1 MNARITALMFA
12 CMLILTAGHGAAQ
25 APTSAFPKAEAI
37 NLDTVGPG
45 EMSNFMRR
53 GRRDALRRF
62 RASREQFPDGIAHYQ
77 IDVRVGRGEY
87 DVVRLHRVVRERKP
101 HRPVRTDGA
110 VFMAHGANLNFESI
124 FLRAGAVDPGPDDSV
139 ALNLAAN
146 GIDVWGI
153 DFGWTRVPAETTDFA
168 FMQKWGVERDAKHTL
183 KAMSLA
189 RVLRGLTGQGFDRMN
204 LLGYSY
210 GVAVI
215 YAAAGRETQQPRFW
229 RDIKGLIPVDGAMKY
244 SGPNEA
250 SRLETCADKNDIA
263 EAIAAG
269 VYQDSGGLTAGLL
282 SSLATSA
289 PQEPSPIFPGL
300 TNFQAPL
307 LFGANSFLLLRPRAP
322 LWHFVAGTTDQSG
335 LPDGLLYA
343 DADRWIRFLD
353 DLSAHMPN
361 LARFESAATIC
372 DEDSLRIDDFLT
384 QISVPIF
391 YLGAGG
397 GFGDFGD
404 YTSTLTSS
412 RDITNQTVSLQ
423 PAELRNIDYGHADL
437 FLATNAKAEA
447 WDALRVWLATH

>member
-1 MNARITALMFA
+1 MNARITALVLA
-12 CMLILTAGHGAAQ
+12 CILFTSAGHGAAQ
-25 APTSAFPKAEAI
+25 APRPTFDEGEVI
-37 NLDTVGPG
+37 HLDTAGTG
-45 EMSNFMRR
+45 ELSNFVRH
-53 GRRDALRRF
+53 GRRDALRRLQ
-62 RASREQFPDGIAHYQ
+62 ASREQFPNGIAHYH

-101 HRPVRTDGA
+101 HRPVRTDSA

-124 FLRAGAVDPGPDDSV
+124 FLRAGAVDPGSADSI
-139 ALNLAAN
+139 ALNFAAN

-153 DFGWTRVPAETTDFA
+153 DFGWTQVPDDTTDFA
-168 FMQKWGVERDAKHTL
+168 FMQNWGVERDAKHTL

-189 RVLRGLTGQGFDRMN
+189 RVLRGLTGQGFGRMI

-229 RDIKGLIPVDGAMKY
+229 RNIKGLIPVDGAMKY
-244 SGPNEA
+244 SGPDEA
-250 SRLETCADKNDIA
+250 SRLEACADKHDIA
-263 EAIAAG
+263 AAIAAG

-289 PQEPSPIFPGL
+289 PQESSPIFPGL

-307 LFGANSFLLLRPRAP
+307 LFGAKTYMILRQRAP
-322 LWHFVAGTTDQSG
+322 FWHFVAGTDDPSG
-335 LPDGLLYA
+335 QPEGLLYA
-343 DADRWIRFLD
+343 DTDRWIRFLGN
-353 DLSAHMPN
+353 LSAHMPN

-397 GFGDFGD
+397 AFGDFGN

-412 RDITNQTVSLQ
+412 SDITNLTVRLQ
-423 PAELRNIDYGHADL
+423 PDELRAIDYGHADL
-437 FLATNAKAEA
+437 FLATNANVEA
-447 WDALRVWLATH
+447 WDALRAWLATH

>member
-1 MNARITALMFA
+1 MNARTTAMMFA
-12 CMLILTAGHGAAQ
+12 CILLFAAGHGAAQ
-25 APTSAFPKAEAI
+25 APRPASSEAEVI
-37 NLDTVGPG
+37 YLDAEGTG
-45 EMSNFMRR
+45 ELNNFMMR
-53 GRRDALRRF
+53 GQRDALRRF

-77 IDVRVGRGEY
+77 IDVRVGRSEY

-101 HRPVRTDGA
+101 YKPVRTDGA
-110 VFMAHGANLNFESI
+110 VFMTHGANLNFESI
-124 FLRAGAVDPGPDDSV
+124 FLRAGAVEPGPSDSV

-146 GIDVWGI
+146 DIDVWGI

-168 FMQKWGVERDAKHTL
+168 FMQNWGVERDAKHTL

-189 RVLRGLTGQGFDRMN
+189 RVLRGLTGQGFGRMN

-215 YAAAGRETQQPRFW
+215 YAAAGRETQQPRHW

-250 SRLETCADKNDIA
+250 SRLEVCEEKGDIA

-289 PQEPSPIFPGL
+289 PQDPSPIFPGL

-307 LFGANSFLLLRPRAP
+307 LFGANSYLLIRPRAP
-322 LWHFVAGTTDQSG
+322 FWHFVAGTTDASG
-335 LPDGLLYA
+335 LPDGLLYG
-343 DADRWIRFLD
+343 DADRWIRFLGN
-353 DLSAHMPN
+353 LSAHMPN

-384 QISVPIF
+384 QISVPIY

-397 GFGDFGD
+397 AFGDFGD
-404 YTSTLTSS
+404 YTSTLTASS
-412 RDITNQTVSLQ
+412 DITNQTVSLQ
-423 PAELRNIDYGHADL
+423 PDELRNIDYGHADL
-437 FLATNAKAEA
+437 FLATNADVQA
-447 WDALRVWLATH
+447 WAAMRAWLATH